1 MNEKSCAFSV
11 IILRLITVISPLI
24 KGRASSSLPPHV
36 YLYSSHP
43 LISWLYSAYPFSSR
57 FLYLFQ
63 WFFLLYFSSFI
74 LLLICITICDGN
86 GMEILLVFKL
96 RVRVFGMN
104 VSEHCTPNM
113 ALALLKSLW
122 SKLWA
127 QQAPAA
133 AAIKCVREFVC
144 VFVCRKDE
152 KRASLIPRSSLS

>member
-1 MNEKSCAFSV
+1 MRRLVPFSV
-11 IILRLITVISPLI
+11 ILRLITFISPLI
-24 KGRASSSLPPHV
+24 KGRASSSSSTPPPPPPHV

-43 LISWLYSAYPFSSR
+43 LISCLYSAYPFSSR

-63 WFFLLYFSSFI
+63 RLFYCISPLSSCYWYASLYV
-74 LLLICITICDGN
+74 
-86 GMEILLVFKL
+86 MEILLLFKL
-96 RVRVFGMN
+96 RARVCGMN

-113 ALALLKSLW
+113 ALALLESLW

-133 AAIKCVREFVC
+133 AAIKSVRELCVC
-144 VFVCRKDE
+144 LCRKDE